1 MPKISQKIES
11 KSNFKLFENFPRQK
25 NFRILKFL
33 TQNVILY
40 VPRMFLS
47 DVGWYTAANICSVYI
62 TCVHTKLVKPLCI
75 HVCGR
80 TNRNYMYIVCR
91 MWEVENEIDFLVV
104 LYFCFIKR
112 HVETVTFFP
121 KLPFFWKMVKNNLFL
136 HTTYVSS
143 I

>member
-25 NFRILKFL
+25 NFRILKF
-33 TQNVILY
+33 
-40 VPRMFLS
+40 FS
-47 DVGWYTAANICSVYI
+47 KSKCHFICSKDVFIRCGVIHRREHMFGIY
-62 TCVHTKLVKPLCI
+62 
-75 HVCGR
+75 HVC
-80 TNRNYMYIVCR
+80 THKASKTIMYTCMWTYECR

-121 KLPFFWKMVKNNLFL
+121 KLPFFWKNGETNLFL
-136 HTTYVSS
+136 SITTYVSS